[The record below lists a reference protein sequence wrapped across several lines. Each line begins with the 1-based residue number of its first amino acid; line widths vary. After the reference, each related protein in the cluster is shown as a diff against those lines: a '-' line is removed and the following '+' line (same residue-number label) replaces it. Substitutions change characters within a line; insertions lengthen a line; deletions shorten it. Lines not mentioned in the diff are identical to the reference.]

1 MNTFLWYEMLL
12 QSTDLSRILIIF
24 IGQLILASIFLYIGI
39 KLLRRTRPRP
49 IITLSFLYI
58 LTTIGFIFNILHVLI
73 AAIQPENVLL
83 LKVIYFFSFYPL
95 LFSAIFILTFI
106 ISILKLGD
114 VFTVK
119 KQLIITLI
127 YGFVT
132 FLIFFIPEGI
142 TFTEQSRPIYSWSF
156 FTAIYTSFTIFIT
169 IPTIWYSRLLIRT
182 FQDRIL
188 KRKLTTFLIGVF
200 GMYLVVYGATL
211 YLTWQN
217 PLFTTIWSVV
227 TFLLMIPSA
236 ILIYYGIGREL

>member
-1 MNTFLWYEMLL
+1 MLL
-12 QSTDLSRILIIF
+12 QSTDLSRLSIVF
-24 IGQLILASIFLYIGI
+24 IGQLILASIFLFIAI

-49 IITLSFLYI
+49 IITLSIFYFLTSSG
-58 LTTIGFIFNILHVLI
+58 LIFNILHVI
-73 AAIQPENVLL
+73 IRTINPENVVL
-83 LKVIYFFSFYPL
+83 LKVIYFLTFYPP

-114 VFTVK
+114 VFTIK

-132 FLIFFIPEGI
+132 LLIFFIPDGI
-142 TFTEQSRPIYSWSF
+142 IFSTEWRPIYSWGF
-156 FTAIYTSFTIFIT
+156 FAAIYASFTIFIT
-169 IPTIWYSRLLIRT
+169 IPTIWYSRRLVRT

-188 KRKLTTFLIGVF
+188 KKKLMTFLFGVF
-200 GMYLVVYGATL
+200 GMYLVVYGAAL

-227 TFLLMIPSA
+227 TFFLMIPSA
-236 ILIYYGIGREL
+236 ILIYLGIGREL